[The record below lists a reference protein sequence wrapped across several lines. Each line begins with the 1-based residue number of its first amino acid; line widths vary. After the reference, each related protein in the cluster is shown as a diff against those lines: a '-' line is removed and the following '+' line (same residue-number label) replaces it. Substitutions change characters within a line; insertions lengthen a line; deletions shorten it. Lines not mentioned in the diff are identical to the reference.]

1 MNCTAE
7 DRLFAARLSD
17 IVSRSERDGVCCFS
31 NFLDEKQ
38 CAEAGRWCMYNAGS
52 LMHTLYGGYP
62 DAKRRILAV
71 FPDYYEDYITEEFP
85 IKCLTFEFR
94 REDRLTH
101 RDFLGTFMGLRLK
114 REVIG
119 DIVVDEGIAQ
129 VFVTEIAARLIMSTV
144 SKIGRTGVKISDD
157 QSFKMEVRQEFQNI
171 GGTVASLRLDCVVSL
186 AAGISRENAARLIRS
201 EKVDINHFKA
211 SSVSQELHAGDILSI
226 RGSGRFILSEING
239 QTKKGR
245 IHINLCKFI

>member
-1 MNCTAE
+1 MNGNSE

-17 IVSRSERDGVCCFS
+17 IVSRSERDGICCFS

-38 CAEAGRWCMYNAGS
+38 CAEAERWCRHNAGS
-52 LMHTLYGGYP
+52 LMYTLYGGYP
-62 DAKRRILAV
+62 EARRRILAV
-71 FPDYYEDYITEEFP
+71 FPDYCEDYITEEVP
-85 IKCLTFEFR
+85 IKCLTFTFR
-94 REDRLTH
+94 KEDRLTH

-119 DIVVDEGIAQ
+119 DIIVDEGIAQ
-129 VFVTEIAARLIMSTV
+129 VFVTEIAAKLIMSVV
-144 SKIGRTGVKISDD
+144 SKIGRTGVKITDD
-157 QSFKMEVRQEFQNI
+157 QPYKLEVKQKFQI
-171 GGTVASLRLDCVVSL
+171 ISGTVASMRLDCVVSL

-211 SSVSQELHAGDILSI
+211 LSVSQELRTGNVLSI
-226 RGSGRFILSEING
+226 RGSGRFVISEING

>member
-1 MNCTAE
+1 MNGNSE

-17 IVSRSERDGVCCFS
+17 IVSRSERDGICCFS

-38 CAEAGRWCMYNAGS
+38 CAEAECWCRHNAGS
-52 LMHTLYGGYP
+52 LMYTLYGGYP
-62 DAKRRILAV
+62 EAKRRILAV
-71 FPDYYEDYITEEFP
+71 FPDYYEDYITEEVP
-85 IKCLTFEFR
+85 IKCLTFTFR
-94 REDRLTH
+94 KEDRLTH

-119 DIVVDEGIAQ
+119 DIIVDEGIAQ
-129 VFVTEIAARLIMSTV
+129 VFVTEIAAKLIMSVV
-144 SKIGRTGVKISDD
+144 SKIGRTGVKITDD
-157 QSFKMEVRQEFQNI
+157 QPYKLEVKQKFQI
-171 GGTVASLRLDCVVSL
+171 ISGTVASMRLDCVVSL

-211 SSVSQELHAGDILSI
+211 LSVSQELRTGDVLSI
-226 RGSGRFILSEING
+226 RGSGRFVISEING

>member
-1 MNCTAE
+1 MNGNSE

-17 IVSRSERDGVCCFS
+17 IVSRSERDGICCFS

-38 CAEAGRWCMYNAGS
+38 CAEAERWCRHNAGS
-52 LMHTLYGGYP
+52 LMYTLYGGYP
-62 DAKRRILAV
+62 EAKRRILAV
-71 FPDYYEDYITEEFP
+71 FPDYCEDYITEEVP
-85 IKCLTFEFR
+85 IKCLTFTFR
-94 REDRLTH
+94 KEDRLTH

-119 DIVVDEGIAQ
+119 DIIVDEGIAQ
-129 VFVTEIAARLIMSTV
+129 VFVTEIAAKLIMSVV
-144 SKIGRTGVKISDD
+144 SKIGRTGVKITDD
-157 QSFKMEVRQEFQNI
+157 QPYKLEVKQKFQI
-171 GGTVASLRLDCVVSL
+171 ISGTVASMRLDCVVSL

-211 SSVSQELHAGDILSI
+211 LSVSQELRTGDVLSI
-226 RGSGRFILSEING
+226 RGSGRFVISEING

>member
-1 MNCTAE
+1 MNGNSE

-17 IVSRSERDGVCCFS
+17 IVSRSERDGICCFS

-38 CAEAGRWCMYNAGS
+38 CAEAERWCRHNAGS
-52 LMHTLYGGYP
+52 LMYTLYGGYP
-62 DAKRRILAV
+62 EARRRILAV
-71 FPDYYEDYITEEFP
+71 FPDYCEDYITEEVP
-85 IKCLTFEFR
+85 IKCLTFTFR
-94 REDRLTH
+94 KEDRLTH

-119 DIVVDEGIAQ
+119 DIIVDEGIAQ
-129 VFVTEIAARLIMSTV
+129 VFVTEIAAKLIMSVV
-144 SKIGRTGVKISDD
+144 SKIGRTGVKITDD
-157 QSFKMEVRQEFQNI
+157 QPYKLEVKQKFQI
-171 GGTVASLRLDCVVSL
+171 ISGTVASMRLDCVVSL

-211 SSVSQELHAGDILSI
+211 LSVSQELRTGDVLSI
-226 RGSGRFILSEING
+226 RGSGRFVISEING

>member
-1 MNCTAE
+1 MNGNSE

-17 IVSRSERDGVCCFS
+17 IVSRSERDGICCFS

-38 CAEAGRWCMYNAGS
+38 GAEAERWCRYNAGS
-52 LMHTLYGGYP
+52 LMYTLHGGYP
-62 DAKRRILAV
+62 EAKRRILAV
-71 FPDYYEDYITEEFP
+71 FPDYYEDYITEEVP
-85 IKCLTFEFR
+85 IKCLTFTFR
-94 REDRLTH
+94 KEDRLTH

-119 DIVVDEGIAQ
+119 DIIVDEGIAQ
-129 VFVTEIAARLIMSTV
+129 VFVTEIAAKLIMSVV
-144 SKIGRTGVKISDD
+144 SKIGRTGVKITDD
-157 QSFKMEVRQEFQNI
+157 QPYKLEVKQKFQI
-171 GGTVASLRLDCVVSL
+171 ISGTVASMRLDCVVSL

-211 SSVSQELHAGDILSI
+211 LSVSQELRTGDVLSI
-226 RGSGRFILSEING
+226 RGSGRFVISEING